1 MKGDRVIECR
11 EKRSNRFL
19 LIYILWYRDGHFC
32 ENLICN
38 SESVGTYASIA
49 MESHK
54 CMPSIRLEEPIEVA
68 FIDIMRS
75 ENIIQRRHSTGTTK
89 LITFYRTK
97 WRTIRNARVIN
108 EIIWFN
114 QIIPVNLIAVCNIFI
129 EEILLRNNPIFCG
142 VCENLVNYH
151 ILIFSSNFL
160 RDFSELTLF
169 PSIGKSRETDLRN
182 SFPTF
187 RKHFLKQRFFEQFHA
202 LKLTLMKG
210 DSLI

>member
-89 LITFYRTK
+89 LITFYRAK

-169 PSIGKSRETDLRN
+169 PSLPDLTDL
-182 SFPTF
+182 TA
-187 RKHFLKQRFFEQFHA
+187 FLR
-202 LKLTLMKG
+202 
-210 DSLI
+210 